1 MSMYDWVSI
10 AITLLIY
17 GMPFGIGL
25 CVSSWRRAILLA
37 AASFTGLYLT
47 IWSMLGPLFLP
58 LAVQLVSRF
67 ELAGILVLSFIGG
80 TVQACLIASSG
91 FAIKRLSIWL
101 VSRRTA
107 APVPSA
113 TP

>member
-1 MSMYDWVSI
+1 MSMYDWIPI
-10 AITLLIY
+10 AIAFLIY
-17 GMPFGIGL
+17 GIPIGIGL

-37 AASFTGLYLT
+37 VASFTGLYLT

-67 ELAGILVLSFIGG
+67 ELAGILALSFIGG
-80 TVQACLIASSG
+80 TVQACLIASSS
-91 FAIKRLSIWL
+91 FAIKGFCIWL
-101 VSRRTA
+101 VSRRSA
-107 APVPSA
+107 ASVSGA

>member
-1 MSMYDWVSI
+1 
-10 AITLLIY
+10 
-17 GMPFGIGL
+17 
-25 CVSSWRRAILLA
+25 
-37 AASFTGLYLT
+37 
-47 IWSMLGPLFLP
+47 MLGPFFLP

-91 FAIKRLSIWL
+91 FAIKKLCIWL
-101 VSRRTA
+101 MSRRTA
-107 APVPSA
+107 ASARSA